1 MRKSVHAICEPW
13 HHAAMPDRTA
23 QPFTFRASDVWMS
36 EFRLLP
42 ADPRWQRANVIGSP
56 IPLIAFPR
64 TTVGI
69 RHQGGREIVADA
81 TSVVL
86 YAPGQS
92 YRRRAITA
100 VGDDCTVLA
109 LTPELAADAA
119 SGYEGRAADP
129 GSYRFPF
136 DVSTVSTRE
145 YAAIQRIRALLLR
158 GGDNEQHSG
167 AVREELY
174 WVIRGV
180 IAAGY
185 ASRGVQRE
193 RRHATEQAHTDAV
206 EAVRERI
213 GAELEITHPLDELA
227 AAACLSSFHL
237 ARTFR
242 DRTGRSI
249 HAYRTELRLRA
260 SLGPIADGVRLAD
273 VAAQLGFASHAHLA
287 DRFRRTHGL
296 APQDWRN
303 QLRQRSN
310 LSKIMEAAE

>member
-1 MRKSVHAICEPW
+1 
-13 HHAAMPDRTA
+13 MPDRTA
-23 QPFTFRASDVWMS
+23 QPFTFRASDLWLS

-42 ADPRWQRANVIGSP
+42 GDPQWQRTNIIGSP

-69 RHQGGREIVADA
+69 RHQGRREIVADA
-81 TSVVL
+81 TSAVL
-86 YAPGQS
+86 YAPGQA

-100 VGDDCTVLA
+100 IGDDCTVLT

-119 SGYEGRAADP
+119 SGYDGRAGDP
-129 GSYRFPF
+129 HGYRFPF
-136 DVSTVSTRE
+136 DVSTVSTSQ
-145 YAAIQRIRALLLR
+145 YVAIQTIRALLLR
-158 GGDNEQHSG
+158 GGHEEHQIG

-174 WVIRGV
+174 WVVSGV

-185 ASRGVQRE
+185 RSRGIRRE
-193 RRHATEQAHTDAV
+193 RRPATEQAHIDAV
-206 EAVRERI
+206 EAVREQI
-213 GAELEITHPLDELA
+213 GAELDVTHPLDELA
-227 AAACLSSFHL
+227 AAACSSSFHL

-249 HAYRTELRLRA
+249 HAYRTDLRLRA

-287 DRFRRTHGL
+287 DRFRRAHGL

-303 QLRQRSN
+303 QLRRRSN